1 MKFDY
6 SFTREDYITFLR
18 MLNRK
23 SNLICVFLFTIIY
36 FIAIFDL
43 IKNNFLLVCIF
54 YFVSVAI
61 LYSVLTIISLLFAH
75 FMAKR
80 NDKILEYAYGTY
92 HISIDKNGIK
102 EEIENKK
109 FEIKFQEVARISTS
123 KNYFIVHPKNSGIM
137 YIFMKSGFKTVTNYL
152 ECKDKILSYI
162 EQVKSGE
169 IEEIEEPEKKESEPL
184 KKQNSVE
191 KKKSIPKN
199 TTKKKSSK
207 KKNTA

>member
-169 IEEIEEPEKKESEPL
+169 IEEIEEPEKKR
-184 KKQNSVE
+184 KR
-191 KKKSIPKN
+191 
-199 TTKKKSSK
+199 TTKKAKFGRKEEVYTK
-207 KKNTA
+207 KYNKKEIF